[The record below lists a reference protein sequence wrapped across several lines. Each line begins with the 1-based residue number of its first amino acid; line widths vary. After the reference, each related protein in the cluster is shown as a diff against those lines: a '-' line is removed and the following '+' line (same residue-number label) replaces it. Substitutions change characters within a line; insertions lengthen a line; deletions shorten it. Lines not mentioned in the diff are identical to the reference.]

1 MGKDKYD
8 RAKELFM
15 KYCGSSFDM
24 DREGYYAEY
33 KQYNITK
40 DLELI
45 WREELKNKLFS
56 ELSTDNFDALSSLE
70 KLDSGYDEQEIL
82 RKIEIYVSENIYK
95 ADSFIKLI
103 YCEIMCAI
111 VEQIVEDCKTVK
123 KELIKKTIY
132 TIENILSDIL
142 NNPVQIKADRD
153 MEWVSAISPLNIED
167 YIKNRTTNRFKKV
180 EALRNMIVKKGIV

>member
-1 MGKDKYD
+1 
-8 RAKELFM
+8 
-15 KYCGSSFDM
+15 
-24 DREGYYAEY
+24 
-33 KQYNITK
+33 
-40 DLELI
+40 
-45 WREELKNKLFS
+45 
-56 ELSTDNFDALSSLE
+56 LE